1 MKLRVAVPVTLVTAF
16 VVGCSDSGPAPDQ
29 SIRQLSQA
37 LEEGRPQ
44 DVLDTFPPRYKADV
58 TGLVHTF
65 GEKMDPEIWDRGFE
79 VVGKVVRVLDE
90 KRDFLLKHPMVAMMT
105 AGADMEEV
113 NTQLD
118 GAVEAYG
125 KIASGPIATVEGL
138 KTIDLEAFL
147 KELLADS
154 SDEIVKTMPEAVEKL
169 GVPWLEGG
177 YETETLSQ
185 ADGVATI
192 RITPADG
199 SPPTEM
205 QLANVD
211 GYWVSKEIADS
222 WDADIARARAELE
235 EFEIDDEMK
244 AQFAPMMDM
253 VEGILDEM
261 LAAENEVEF
270 GQAVAKA
277 MQLSENF

>member
-1 MKLRVAVPVTLVTAF
+1 
-16 VVGCSDSGPAPDQ
+16 
-29 SIRQLSQA
+29 
-37 LEEGRPQ
+37 
-44 DVLDTFPPRYKADV
+44 
-58 TGLVHTF
+58 
-65 GEKMDPEIWDRGFE
+65 
-79 VVGKVVRVLDE
+79 RVLDE
-90 KRDFLLKHPMVAMMT
+90 KREFLLKHPMVAMMT

-125 KIASGPIATVEGL
+125 KIADGPISTVEGL

-147 KELLADS
+147 KDVVGGS
-154 SDEIVKTMPEAVEKL
+154 SDEITKSMPELLENA
-169 GVPWLEGG
+169 GVPVLAGEF
-177 YETETLSQ
+177 ETEVVSQ
-185 ADGVATI
+185 SDGVATL
-192 RITPADG
+192 RLTPADG

-205 QLANVD
+205 ELANVD
-211 GYWVSKEIADS
+211 GYWISKEIADS
-222 WDADIARARAELE
+222 WDEEMARARAELA
-235 EFEIDDEMK
+235 EFEIDAEMK
-244 AQFAPMMDM
+244 AQFTPMMDM